1 MPQRLQGMAGHGVY
15 GGVSGISLPTAN
27 DDIDVQRIEFHPVAK
42 ASNFFSSQQGS
53 AGRKEGV
60 QDQSAPKCEL
70 NPLLELSADKTGER
84 DLINLC
90 AIS

>member
-1 MPQRLQGMAGHGVY
+1 MPQRLEGMVDDGVY

-27 DDIDVQRIEFHPVAK
+27 DDIDVPRIEFHPVAK
-42 ASNFFSSQQGS
+42 AFNFFHSQQGR
-53 AGRKEGV
+53 AGSQECV